1 MDIASIF
8 DWFARESMRGAEQTN
23 DPKQREIFL
32 KLAEKW
38 ASLPQNSHAPDPLR
52 DPPTHATPQAI

>member
-8 DWFARESMRGAEQTN
+8 DWFARESMRGAEQTK
-23 DPKQREIFL
+23 DPRQRETFL

-38 ASLPQNSHAPDPLR
+38 ASAAQSSHPPDRLR
-52 DPPTHATPQAI
+52 EPPTHANPQVI

>member
-8 DWFARESMRGAEQTN
+8 DWFACESMRGAEQTD

-38 ASLPQNSHAPDPLR
+38 ASAAQNRHAPDPLR
-52 DPPTHATPQAI
+52 DPPT